1 MKIKNEEIMNLYETL
16 VRISEDKDMIFSIK
30 IGYQL
35 AKIKI
40 KLKDEVN
47 IIYNLREKILREAG
61 NENQDGDFI
70 IPKEKILETNNKII
84 ELMNIENELDL
95 PSIELQ
101 DINLNLS
108 IKDIEGLLPIIKI
121 KSE

>member
-1 MKIKNEEIMNLYETL
+1 MNLYETL

>member
-16 VRISEDKDMIFSIK
+16 VRISENKDMIFSIK

-84 ELMNIENELDL
+84 ELMNIESELDL